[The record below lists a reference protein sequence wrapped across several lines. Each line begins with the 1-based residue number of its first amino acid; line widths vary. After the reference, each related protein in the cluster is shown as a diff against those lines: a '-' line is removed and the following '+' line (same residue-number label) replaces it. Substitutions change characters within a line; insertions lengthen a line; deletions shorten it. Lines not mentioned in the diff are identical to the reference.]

1 MDENKTLSA
10 SEIESEIQ
18 LGIANLVQRALV
30 NDMIRLRLRIQTLE
44 ADLAALKTPEAA
56 SN

>member
-18 LGIANLVQRALV
+18 LGVANLVQRALV
-30 NDMIRLRLRIQTLE
+30 NDMVALRLRVQSLDANT
-44 ADLAALKTPEAA
+44 AKAPEPA

>member
-1 MDENKTLSA
+1 MDTSKTLSA

-30 NDMIRLRLRIQTLE
+30 NDMIRLRLRVQTIE
-44 ADLAALKTPEAA
+44 ADVETLKTPEPA